1 MRKDNHRNKKIHTKK
16 MKQIEKKVSLL
27 CSALLSFSLFF
38 SLTGCSSSYAPSAM
52 ESTGEITTSEPVTQT
67 SVNSTEEPA
76 AADPVSFGSMA
87 EKETAESLTH
97 LPQSETEIPAVIT
110 DFSVTLFQN
119 SLEADHNTLISP
131 LSVLYALGMAA
142 NGAKG
147 ETLSQMESVLGL
159 SISDLNDYL
168 YTFSNNL
175 PQGEKYKLY
184 PANSIWLKQGDGF
197 TPEEAFLQM
206 GKEKYNADI
215 YEAAFNTSTVREV
228 NRWVKQH
235 TDGMIDSI
243 LSDLSDD
250 AVMILVNALAFDA
263 KWQNIYT
270 EDQIRER
277 MFTKEDGSQQKIE
290 LMFSEEHDYL
300 KTDDAE
306 GFIKYYADRKYAFA
320 ALLPDEGISIAD
332 FTASLTGEKIQNVLS
347 NPQNIQV
354 KSAIPKF
361 KSDYSIEMSQI
372 LQQMGMEDAF
382 YASRSDFSGI
392 GQSDNGPLYISQ
404 VMHKTFICLDENGT
418 KAGAATAL
426 ALNESCSIEPEE
438 PKTVYLNRPFVYMIL
453 DCETNIPVFMG
464 TVMSVE
470 E

>member
-1 MRKDNHRNKKIHTKK
+1 MRKENRRNKKNPYKK
-16 MKQIEKKVSLL
+16 IKHFEKKFSIL
-27 CSALLSFSLFF
+27 CSALLSFSLFL
-38 SLTGCSSSYAPSAM
+38 SLTGCSSSYTPSSVG
-52 ESTGEITTSEPVTQT
+52 STGEITTSVPV
-67 SVNSTEEPA
+67 SPPSAKSTEDTA
-76 AADPVSFGSMA
+76 AADPASAGSMA
-87 EKETAESLTH
+87 EKEPAESLTH
-97 LPQSETEIPAVIT
+97 LPQSEAEIPAVIT

-159 SISDLNDYL
+159 PVSDLNDYL
-168 YTFSNNL
+168 YTFSNTL

-228 NRWVKQH
+228 NRWVSQH

-270 EDQIRER
+270 EDQIREG
-277 MFTKEDGSQQKIE
+277 MFTKEDGSQQKIK
-290 LMFSEEHDYL
+290 LMYSEEQDYL

-320 ALLPDEGISIAD
+320 ALLPTEGISIAD
-332 FTASLTGEKIQNVLS
+332 FTASLTGEKIQNILS
-347 NPQNIQV
+347 NPQDIKV
-354 KSAIPKF
+354 KAAIPKF

-382 YASRSDFSGI
+382 HASRSDFSGI

-418 KAGAATAL
+418 KAGAATTL
-426 ALNESCSIEPEE
+426 VMNEMCAIEPKE

-453 DCETNIPVFMG
+453 DCETNIPVFIG